1 MTGAWQTWLHSYLR
15 SLQLR
20 RFGLGVWDDVG
31 FRVLMENKESSPK
44 VFRNQA
50 LLERSWH
57 IVITQLGF
65 PSFVTRVAS

>member
-1 MTGAWQTWLHSYLR
+1 
-15 SLQLR
+15 
-20 RFGLGVWDDVG
+20 
-31 FRVLMENKESSPK
+31 MENKESFPK